1 MKIIFVKVILVI
13 IVHFS
18 ASNFLI
24 KYKNRHERI
33 ACLFELFIQQC
44 NSPKNR

>member
-1 MKIIFVKVILVI
+1 MKIIFVIVILVI
-13 IVHFS
+13 IVDFS

-24 KYKNRHERI
+24 KYKNRLERI
-33 ACLFELFIQQC
+33 ACLFELFIQHY